1 MSCKSCSYDDT
12 IDYKNQKCIF
22 CYLIFDYRLEYDDIY
37 VFVKNNM
44 KLSSLMLKLFK
55 DIELD
60 FDDEDSEHLI
70 SMYDDYD
77 KSIIGNPIFRVI
89 KEGFKNKDSTELHK
103 RLKMKSK
110 EFYFL
115 LVQELSEHTD
125 LIDKL
130 DVDFIDQ
137 KYIMDLKKYFYN
149 NREILKDIDS
159 IINYYIENI
168 NIFIRDCKKFKSCM
182 FNILVCKS
190 SLNSY
195 ILTIMLIMKKF
206 DLISISYEI
215 MELIDNDYYRKK
227 EKESLMEND
236 KNKKRFNTVMH
247 ILKIKN
253 ESILNDDFFEKVYK
267 KEFQKE
273 VYSIKYEFD
282 KIKEVKDFIINDD
295 QFMSPL
301 KCNIILE
308 NINKLQN
315 ETYDVNKKY
324 TLTDD
329 QINCIKMI
337 LDNKVSVVTGGPGT
351 GKSTLVSFLVS
362 CESSY
367 SDLKCCILTPTGKAT
382 ARMKNDIVINK
393 KWTDPQ
399 IYTIHSF
406 FYKVTKSNQLVDFN
420 MIIIDESSMLS
431 NKHINFIK
439 NILQKNRQQNYHIV
453 FIGDDAQ
460 LPPIGLGDIFYNLI
474 RDEKVKKYELLKN
487 HRSEDDIIK
496 VLNMVK
502 NENRL
507 YLDDDFFNKSK
518 NVIVM
523 EHEKFISSLQNIY
536 HSNKDTQLLSWKQYK
551 NNQTESIKNTIF
563 NSIQK
568 FYKGKNSNHLER
580 HDRIY
585 NKKNIY
591 FKNYNIMN
599 GFTGEIEEVL
609 KTPCGIE
616 LYYIRFES
624 TIKIGDTYDDKES
637 SQKEKTMIYY
647 NYYKDKYMKTDKEY
661 DIFIKYI
668 LEKIYPIYLYD
679 YIEVE
684 ELEKWLMECKVYK
697 NLEFSY
703 YMTVHK
709 YQGSECDSIIYYI
722 DNSEIYFGID
732 KKLVYTALSRA
743 KNNLYIVYHKTNKN
757 SILKLNE
764 YNNLLHHN
772 DVF

>member
-1 MSCKSCSYDDT
+1 
-12 IDYKNQKCIF
+12 
-22 CYLIFDYRLEYDDIY
+22 
-37 VFVKNNM
+37 
-44 KLSSLMLKLFK
+44 MLKLFK

-60 FDDEDSEHLI
+60 FDDEDSEHLV

-77 KSIIGNPIFRVI
+77 KNIIGNPIFKI
-89 KEGFKNKDSTELHK
+89 LKEGFKNKDSGELHK
-103 RLKMKSK
+103 KLNKKNK
-110 EFYFL
+110 DFYHLFIH
-115 LVQELSEHTD
+115 EISDHTD
-125 LIDKL
+125 IVDKL
-130 DVDFIDQ
+130 DINFIDKQ
-137 KYIMDLKKYFYN
+137 YVMDLKKYFYN

-159 IINYYIENI
+159 IIYYYIENI
-168 NIFIRDCKKFKSCM
+168 NIFIRDCKRFKLCM

-215 MELIDNDYYRKK
+215 MQSIDNDYHKKK
-227 EKESLMEND
+227 EKDFFMTDE

-253 ESILNDDFFEKVYK
+253 ESILNSEFFEKVYK
-267 KEFQKE
+267 KEFEKE
-273 VYSIKYEFD
+273 VYSIKYEHD

-295 QFMSPL
+295 QFISPL

-315 ETYDVNKKY
+315 QIYPVNKKY

-362 CESSY
+362 CQSLY
-367 SDLKCCILTPTGKAT
+367 SDLKCCILTPTGKA
-382 ARMKNDIVINK
+382 ASRMKNDIVIHT

-474 RDEKVKKYELLKN
+474 QDEKVKKYKLLKN

-496 VLNMVK
+496 ILDIVK
-502 NENRL
+502 NENKL
-507 YLDDDFFNKSK
+507 SFNDDIFNNSK
-518 NVIVM
+518 NVVVM
-523 EHEKFISSLQNIY
+523 DHEKFMIQLQDIY
-536 HSNKDTQLLSWKQYK
+536 KYNNDTQLLSWKQFK
-551 NNQTESIKNTIF
+551 NFDSDSVKSTIF

-568 FYKGKNSNHLER
+568 FYKGKNSNYFEKN
-580 HDRIY
+580 DKVY

-591 FKNYNIMN
+591 FKEYNIMN
-599 GFTGEIEEVL
+599 GFTGKIEEVL

-616 LYYIRFES
+616 LYYIRFDS
-624 TIKIGDTYDDKES
+624 TIKVGDTYDDEES

-647 NYYKDKYMKTDKEY
+647 NYYKDKHMKTDEEY
-661 DIFIKYI
+661 DKFIKYI
-668 LEKIYPIYLYD
+668 LENIYQKYLID
-679 YIEVE
+679 YIEEE

-703 YMTVHK
+703 FMTVHK

-722 DNSEIYFGID
+722 DNSELYFGID
-732 KKLVYTALSRA
+732 KRLVYTALSRA
-743 KNNLYIVYHKTNKN
+743 KNNLYIVYQTNNKN
-757 SILKLNE
+757 PILKLIE
-764 YNNLLHHN
+764 CNNLLYHN